1 MTVALAQVRS
11 HDGAVPRNVERH
23 LDALHAVR
31 PHAPD
36 LVAFPELSLTN
47 YAPHLTHAAALALD
61 DPRLAPLQRYADE
74 TGTAVAVG
82 APLRT
87 DGLPRI
93 ALLLFRPGAPPAA
106 VEKRHLHP
114 DEVPFFSSAEGG
126 PSVLD
131 LGARVGIAI
140 CYEVAVQEQADALA
154 REGVDLY
161 LASVAKTPRG
171 VAEARATLAK
181 TARRLGV
188 PALLVNSVGTCE
200 GEPAGGGSFALDRD
214 GQIVAHIG
222 GEAEGVL
229 VVDTEAVTAFGLS
242 VSNPSKP

>member
-11 HDGAVPRNVERH
+11 HDGDVARNVERH
-23 LDALHAVR
+23 LDALQAVR

-36 LVAFPELSLTN
+36 LVVFPELSLTN
-47 YAPHLTHAAALALD
+47 YAPHVARAAALALD
-61 DPRLAPLQRYADE
+61 DVRLALLQRHADE

-93 ALLLFRPGAPPAA
+93 ALLVFRPGAPPAA
-106 VEKRHLHP
+106 VEKRHLHA
-114 DEVPFFSSAEGG
+114 DEVPSFSSAEGG
-126 PSVLD
+126 PGVLD
-131 LGARVGIAI
+131 LGARVGVAI
-140 CYEVAVQEQADALA
+140 CYEVAVQEHADALA
-154 REGVDLY
+154 REGLDLY

-171 VAEARATLAK
+171 VAEARATLAE

-200 GEPAGGGSFALDRD
+200 GEPAGGRSFALDRD
-214 GQIVAHIG
+214 GQIVAQLG
-222 GEAEGVL
+222 GEVEGVL
-229 VVDTEAVTAFGLS
+229 VVAAEASMATVLPLPDS
-242 VSNPSKP
+242 RKR